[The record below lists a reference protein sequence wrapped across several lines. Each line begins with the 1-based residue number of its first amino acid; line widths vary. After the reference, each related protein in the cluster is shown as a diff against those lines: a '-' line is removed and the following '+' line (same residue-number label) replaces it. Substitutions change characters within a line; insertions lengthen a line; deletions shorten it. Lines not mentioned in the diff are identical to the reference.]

1 MSHLLGG
8 AVLDVVER
16 RCSKSAE
23 NLLNKTFT
31 PQQREQ
37 ICTINVDIWQP
48 FLKAIQSQLPQALV
62 VHDRFHLVKYLN
74 ECMDK
79 VRRKDVATEDILKES
94 RYALLKKEQNFMDK
108 QRAKFKM
115 IKTMNQEVTKVWYLR
130 ENFKSLFGISHNDSD
145 SRYRLTYLLHPSY
158 KLPLRLYSSVS
169 LNNII
174 KHDSQFKIRLRK

>member
-145 SRYRLTYLLHPSY
+145 AQGVLIERAQDAFMCGIKEVNKVILMLQSCRRRC
-158 KLPLRLYSSVS
+158 KC
-169 LNNII
+169 LN
-174 KHDSQFKIRLRK
+174 K